1 MFRHTDLNKQH
12 GINKD
17 FNLDFAINQ
26 SIRYFKVPAVKDKS
40 DVLNFLMQDISE
52 FKIIRPEKN
61 RARRLYVAIGSIAS
75 AACLLL
81 FLLYFTYSF
90 ETFSGVQ
97 GENNTFYL
105 PDHSKVIL
113 TANSQIRFPK
123 LFFNRNVSLRGE
135 AYFEVEKGSKFTVK
149 TPNGEV
155 KVLGTRFSVL
165 DKEDG
170 FVVYCFEGK
179 VEVKYKKEER
189 QLCKGNEFIG
199 NENVVKAIDLVE
211 TPYPEFVYFDRSF
224 FNVNVNEIWPV
235 IEKHFGV
242 KINSEIS
249 VERKFTGSIH
259 STDVKEVIE
268 IICTSLDLNF
278 EQVSGNEILIKSA
291 SI

>member
-61 RARRLYVAIGSIAS
+61 RAKRLYVAIGSITS

-97 GENNTFYL
+97 GENNIFYL
-105 PDHSKVIL
+105 PDSSKVIL

-123 LFFNRNVSLRGE
+123 LFLTRNVSLNGE
-135 AYFEVEKGSKFTVK
+135 GYFEVKKGSKFSVK

-165 DKEDG
+165 DKDDG

-179 VEVKYKKEER
+179 VQVKYKKEER
-189 QLCKGNEFIG
+189 QLFKGNEYIG
-199 NENVVKAIDLVE
+199 NENAIKAINLVE
-211 TPYPEFVYFDRSF
+211 TPYPDFIYFDQTF
-224 FNVNVNEIWPV
+224 FNKSLSEIWPE

-242 KINSEIS
+242 KIHSEILS
-249 VERKFTGSIH
+249 DRKFTGSIH
-259 STDVKEVIE
+259 STNVKEVVE
-268 IICTSLDLNF
+268 IICTSLNLSF
-278 EQVSGNEILIKSA
+278 VQVNDTEIVVQGNNI
-291 SI
+291 

>member
-1 MFRHTDLNKQH
+1 MFRQSDLNKQH

-26 SIRYFKVPAVKDKS
+26 SIRYFQVPAVKDKS
-40 DVLNFLMQDISE
+40 DVLNFLLNDISK
-52 FKIIRPEKN
+52 FKVIRPEKN
-61 RARRLYVAIGSIAS
+61 RAKRLYVAIGSIAS

-105 PDHSKVIL
+105 PDNSKVIL
-113 TANSQIRFPK
+113 TANSQIKFPK
-123 LFFNRNVSLRGE
+123 LFLTRNVSLSGE
-135 AYFEVEKGSKFTVK
+135 AYFEVEKGSKFSVK

-165 DKEDG
+165 DKDDG
-170 FVVYCFEGK
+170 FVVYCFEGN
-179 VEVKYKKEER
+179 VEVRYKKEER
-189 QLCKGNEFIG
+189 QLFAGNQFIG
-199 NENVVKAIDLVE
+199 NENVVKSIDVIE
-211 TPYPEFVYFDRSF
+211 TPLPDFLYFDQSF
-224 FNVNVNEIWPV
+224 FNKSLTEIWPI

-242 KINSEIS
+242 DIQSKISTD
-249 VERKFTGSIH
+249 RKFTGSIH

-268 IICTSLDLNF
+268 IICTSLDLTF
-278 EQVSGNEILIKSA
+278 EQVNKDEIIVLNKNI
-291 SI
+291 

>member
-1 MFRHTDLNKQH
+1 MFRHSDFNKQQ

-17 FNLDFAINQ
+17 FNLDFEINQ

-40 DVLNFLMQDISE
+40 DVLNVLLNEITE
-52 FKIIRPEKN
+52 FKILRPEKN
-61 RARRLYVAIGSIAS
+61 RAIRLYVAIGSITS

-90 ETFSGVQ
+90 ETYSGMQ

-105 PDHSKVIL
+105 PDNSKVIL
-113 TANSQIRFPK
+113 TANSQIKFPK
-123 LFFNRNVSLRGE
+123 LFFIRNVSLRGE
-135 AYFEVEKGSKFTVK
+135 AYFEVEKGSKFSVK

-155 KVLGTRFSVL
+155 KVLGTRFSVS
-165 DKEDG
+165 DKENG

-189 QLCKGNEFIG
+189 QLFKGNQYVGGEKS
-199 NENVVKAIDLVE
+199 VRALDVDE
-211 TPYPEFVYFDRSF
+211 TPYPEFVYFDQSF
-224 FNVNVNEIWPV
+224 FNMNISEIWPV

-242 KINSEIS
+242 KIHSEIS
-249 VERKFTGSIH
+249 GDRKFTGSIH

-268 IICTSLDLNF
+268 IICTSLDLDF
-278 EQVSGNEILIKSA
+278 EQVSGNEIMVKSA
-291 SI
+291 NI